1 MTRLTGLK
9 LTHSWYRRS
18 FSLVLS
24 VCFLLGLSLSL
35 GLSRGSATPVTASVE
50 ITQSDVYAQNDAYA
64 QEQQGRSHLNAGHF
78 QAAAD
83 QFAAAAAG
91 FGRSG
96 DRLSQAGSLTYQALA
111 LYQLGQ
117 LLPAQS
123 TISQAFS
130 LLEADESPHRSAVE
144 AQARLTQGQIQLAS
158 GDAQSALDSWERA
171 ADLYQLGGDRLG
183 ELGALTNQSIALQ
196 SLGLYR
202 RSQQQLE
209 QITAQL
215 DTLDPSQTSPQLQVS
230 ALTDLAIAQ
239 QVVGNVQASQQ
250 LLRQA
255 LELAQSETL
264 PQTSLILRALAN
276 SYRALDN
283 IPQAQ
288 ALYQQA
294 ASEARTPLDRITAE
308 LEQASLLLQT
318 GQSQQATQQLQ
329 QLQPQLAQLP
339 PSRRGIYAR
348 VNFVENY
355 AQLAPP
361 EERRALA
368 DLLAGAIEQARA
380 LQDGRAEALAV
391 GQLARVYEQ
400 QGQRREAITLSQQ
413 ALQIAAPLGNAT
425 DLMAR
430 WQAQLGQLYEQ
441 EGERDLAITAY
452 SNAVTALDELGQ
464 DLVAINPEVR
474 LSFRDTVEPVYRS
487 LVSLLLQDNPSQAQ
501 LRQARD
507 TIDAL
512 QVAELENFFREAC
525 LEARPTQIETVDPH
539 AAALYP
545 IILSDRLEVIV
556 GIPGQPLRHTS
567 TAISQEQF
575 QQTLSR
581 FRQSLSLSFSRR
593 EQLQLYQQLYDWLI
607 RPVEADLQQAQ
618 IETLVFV
625 LDGELRNLPMAVL
638 HDGDRYLI
646 EQYSLAIAPGLQ
658 LLEPR
663 PLDNSRLQAVVG
675 GLSEARDGFAA
686 LPGVESE
693 IRRIGSSINT
703 DVRLNKSF
711 TIDATR
717 DALSRTDSPV
727 LHLATHGQFSSNAEE
742 TFILTWNGSLNVNE
756 LGQLLQRRDEQR
768 FGALELLVLS
778 ACQTAMGDDR
788 ALLGLAGLAVR
799 SGARSTLATLWAVRD
814 QATADLMAE
823 FYHQLAQPGM
833 SKAKA
838 LQEAQLSLLR
848 QPDYQRPFFW
858 SAFILVGN
866 WL

>member
-1 MTRLTGLK
+1 MTRLK
-9 LTHSWYRRS
+9 STHLWRRRGFS
-18 FSLVLS
+18 FVLS
-24 VCFLLGLSLSL
+24 VCFLLGLSLCL
-35 GLSRGSATPVTASVE
+35 TLSPGRAIPVASPVQM
-50 ITQSDVYAQNDAYA
+50 TQSDGYA
-64 QEQQGRSHLNAGHF
+64 QEQQGRSHLNAGQF
-78 QAAAD
+78 QSAAD
-83 QFAAAAAG
+83 QFAAAAAA
-91 FGRSG
+91 FSRSG
-96 DRLSQAGSLTYQALA
+96 DRLSQAGALTYQALA

-117 LLPAQS
+117 LNPAQT
-123 TISQAFS
+123 TINQALT
-130 LLEADESPHRSAVE
+130 LLEAEESPHRRAIE

-158 GDAQSALDSWERA
+158 GNAQSALTNWEQA
-171 ADLYQLGGDRLG
+171 ADLYQHQGDRLG
-183 ELGALTNQSIALQ
+183 ELGALTNQAIALQ

-209 QITAQL
+209 EITAQL
-215 DTLDPSQTSPQLQVS
+215 DALDPSQTSPQLRVS

-250 LLRQA
+250 LLHQA

-276 SYRALDN
+276 SYRALDD

-294 ASEARTPLDRITAE
+294 ASEARTPLERISAQ
-308 LEQASLLLQT
+308 LEQASLSRQA
-318 GQSQQATQQLQ
+318 GQSQQAIQHLQ

-348 VNFVENY
+348 VHFVENY
-355 AQLAPP
+355 VQIAPP
-361 EERRALA
+361 DERRALA
-368 DLLAGAIEQARA
+368 DLLAVAIEQARA
-380 LQDGRAEALAV
+380 LQDGRAEALAL
-391 GQLARVYEQ
+391 GQLAQVYEQ
-400 QGQRREAITLSQQ
+400 QGQRREAIALSQQ

-425 DLMAR
+425 DLIAR
-430 WQAQLGQLYEQ
+430 WQAQLGQLYAQ
-441 EGERDLAITAY
+441 DGERDLAITAY
-452 SNAVTALDELGQ
+452 SNAVAALDELGQ

-487 LVSLLLQDNPSQAQ
+487 LVNLLLQDNPSQAQ

-545 IILSDRLEVIV
+545 IILSDRLEVIL

-567 TAISQEQF
+567 TPISQEQF

-581 FRQSLSLSFSRR
+581 FRQSLSLSFPRS
-593 EQLQLYQQLYDWLI
+593 EQRQLYQQLYDWLI

-625 LDGELRNLPMAVL
+625 LDGDLRNLPMAVL

-663 PLDNSRLQAVVG
+663 PLDNRRLQAVVG
-675 GLSEARDGFAA
+675 GLSQARDGFAA

-693 IRRIGSSINT
+693 IQRIGSSIDT
-703 DVRLNKSF
+703 DVRLNETF

-838 LQEAQLSLLR
+838 LQQAQLSLLR

>member
-1 MTRLTGLK
+1 
-9 LTHSWYRRS
+9 
-18 FSLVLS
+18 
-24 VCFLLGLSLSL
+24 
-35 GLSRGSATPVTASVE
+35 
-50 ITQSDVYAQNDAYA
+50 
-64 QEQQGRSHLNAGHF
+64 
-78 QAAAD
+78 
-83 QFAAAAAG
+83 
-91 FGRSG
+91 
-96 DRLSQAGSLTYQALA
+96 
-111 LYQLGQ
+111 
-117 LLPAQS
+117 
-123 TISQAFS
+123 
-130 LLEADESPHRSAVE
+130 
-144 AQARLTQGQIQLAS
+144 
-158 GDAQSALDSWERA
+158 
-171 ADLYQLGGDRLG
+171 
-183 ELGALTNQSIALQ
+183 
-196 SLGLYR
+196 
-202 RSQQQLE
+202 
-209 QITAQL
+209 
-215 DTLDPSQTSPQLQVS
+215 
-230 ALTDLAIAQ
+230 
-239 QVVGNVQASQQ
+239 
-250 LLRQA
+250 
-255 LELAQSETL
+255 
-264 PQTSLILRALAN
+264 
-276 SYRALDN
+276 
-283 IPQAQ
+283 
-288 ALYQQA
+288 
-294 ASEARTPLDRITAE
+294 
-308 LEQASLLLQT
+308 
-318 GQSQQATQQLQ
+318 
-329 QLQPQLAQLP
+329 
-339 PSRRGIYAR
+339 
-348 VNFVENY
+348 VENY
-355 AQLAPP
+355 AQIAPP
-361 EERRALA
+361 DERRALA
-368 DLLAGAIEQARA
+368 DLLAAAIEQARA
-380 LQDGRAEALAV
+380 LQDGRAEALAL
-391 GQLARVYEQ
+391 GQLAQVYEQ
-400 QGQRREAITLSQQ
+400 QGQRREAIALSQQ

-425 DLMAR
+425 DLIAR
-430 WQAQLGQLYEQ
+430 WQAQLGQLYAQ
-441 EGERDLAITAY
+441 DGERDLAITAY
-452 SNAVTALDELGQ
+452 SRAVAALDELGQ

-545 IILSDRLEVIV
+545 IILSDRLEVIL

-575 QQTLSR
+575 QQILSR
-581 FRQSLSLSFSRR
+581 FRQSLSLSFSRS

-607 RPVEADLQQAQ
+607 RPVQADLQQAQ

-693 IRRIGSSINT
+693 IRRIGSSIDT

-838 LQEAQLSLLR
+838 LQQAQLSLLR

>member
-1 MTRLTGLK
+1 MIRLK
-9 LTHSWYRRS
+9 STHPWRRRGFS
-18 FSLVLS
+18 FVLS
-24 VCFLLGLSLSL
+24 VCFLLGLSLCL
-35 GLSRGSATPVTASVE
+35 TLSPGRAIPVASPVE
-50 ITQSDVYAQNDAYA
+50 MTQSDGYA
-64 QEQQGRSHLNAGHF
+64 QEQQGRSHLNAGQF

-83 QFAAAAAG
+83 QFAAAAAT
-91 FGRSG
+91 FSRSG
-96 DRLSQAGSLTYQALA
+96 DRLSQAGALTYQALA

-117 LLPAQS
+117 LNPAQT
-123 TISQAFS
+123 TISQALT
-130 LLEADESPHRSAVE
+130 LLEAEESPHRRAVE

-158 GDAQSALDSWERA
+158 GNAQSALTNWEQA
-171 ADLYQLGGDRLG
+171 ADLYQHQGDRLG
-183 ELGALTNQSIALQ
+183 ELGALINQAIALQ

-215 DTLDPSQTSPQLQVS
+215 DTLDPSESSPQLRVS

-239 QVVGNVQASQQ
+239 QVVGNVQASQH
-250 LLRQA
+250 LLHQA
-255 LELAQSETL
+255 LTLAQSETL

-294 ASEARTPLDRITAE
+294 ASEARTPLERITAE
-308 LEQASLLLQT
+308 LEQASLSLQA
-318 GQSQQATQQLQ
+318 GQSQQAAQHLQ

-348 VNFVENY
+348 VNFVEHY

-361 EERRALA
+361 EDHRALA
-368 DLLAGAIEQARA
+368 DLLAAAIEQARA
-380 LQDGRAEALAV
+380 LQDGRAEALAL
-391 GQLARVYEQ
+391 GQLAQLYEQ
-400 QGQRREAITLSQQ
+400 QGQRREAIALSQQ
-413 ALQIAAPLGNAT
+413 ALQIAAPLGNGT
-425 DLMAR
+425 DLIAR
-430 WQAQLGQLYEQ
+430 WQAQLGQLYAQ
-441 EGERDLAITAY
+441 SGERDLAITAY
-452 SNAVTALDELGQ
+452 SNAVAALDELGQ

-545 IILSDRLEVIV
+545 IILSDRLEVIL

-567 TAISQEQF
+567 TPVSQEQF
-575 QQTLSR
+575 QQALSR
-581 FRQSLSLSFSRR
+581 FRQSLSLSFPRS
-593 EQLQLYQQLYDWLI
+593 QQQQLYQQLYDWLI
-607 RPVEADLQQAQ
+607 RPVEADLHQAQ

-625 LDGELRNLPMAVL
+625 LDGDLRNLPMAVL

-646 EQYSLAIAPGLQ
+646 ERYSLAIAPGLQ

-663 PLDNSRLQAVVG
+663 PLDNRRLQAVVG

-693 IRRIGSSINT
+693 IQRIGRSINT
-703 DVRLNKSF
+703 DVRLNETF

-717 DALSRTDSPV
+717 DALSRTNSPV

-823 FYHQLAQPGM
+823 FYYQLAQPGM

-838 LQEAQLSLLR
+838 LQQAQLSLLR

>member
-1 MTRLTGLK
+1 MTRLK
-9 LTHSWYRRS
+9 SIHPWRRRGFS
-18 FSLVLS
+18 FVVT

-35 GLSRGSATPVTASVE
+35 TLSPGRATPVASS
-50 ITQSDVYAQNDAYA
+50 IQMTQSDAYA
-64 QEQQGRSHLNAGHF
+64 QEQQGRSHLNAGQF

-91 FGRSG
+91 FSRRG
-96 DRLSQAGSLTYQALA
+96 DRLSQAGALTYQALA

-117 LLPAQS
+117 LLPAQT
-123 TISQAFS
+123 TISQALTTLEQEES
-130 LLEADESPHRSAVE
+130 LHRRAVE

-158 GDAQSALDSWERA
+158 GDAQNALTSWEQA

-183 ELGALTNQSIALQ
+183 ELGALTNQAIALQ

-215 DTLDPSQTSPQLQVS
+215 DQLETVQESPQLRVS

-250 LLRQA
+250 LLYQA
-255 LELAQSETL
+255 LALAQSETL
-264 PQTSLILRALAN
+264 PQTSLILRALAD
-276 SYRALDN
+276 SYRALDD

-288 ALYQQA
+288 TLYQQA
-294 ASEARTPLDRITAE
+294 AREARNPEERISAE
-308 LEQASLLLQT
+308 LEQASLSLQA
-318 GQSQQATQQLQ
+318 GQTEQAAQQLQ
-329 QLQPQLAQLP
+329 QLQPQLAQFP

-348 VNFVENY
+348 VNFVETY
-355 AQLAPP
+355 AQIAPAG
-361 EERRALA
+361 EVRALA
-368 DLLAGAIEQARA
+368 DLLAAAIEQARE
-380 LQDGRAEALAV
+380 LEDGRAEALAL
-391 GQLARVYEQ
+391 GQLARIYDQ
-400 QGQRREAITLSQQ
+400 QGQQREAIALSQQ
-413 ALQIAAPLGNAT
+413 ALQIAATLGNAT
-425 DLMAR
+425 DLIAR

-441 EGERDLAITAY
+441 LGERELAITAY
-452 SNAVTALDELGQ
+452 SHAVAALDELGQ

-474 LSFRDTVEPVYRS
+474 LSFQDTVEPIYRS
-487 LVSLLLQDNPSQAQ
+487 LVGLLLQDNPSQAQ

-525 LEARPTQIETVDPH
+525 LEARPTQLETVDPH
-539 AAALYP
+539 AAAIYP
-545 IILSDRLEVIV
+545 IILSDRLEVILGV
-556 GIPGQPLRHTS
+556 PGQPLRHYS
-567 TAISQEQF
+567 TPISREQF

-581 FRQSLSLSFSRR
+581 FRQSLSLSFSRS

-607 RPVEADLQQAQ
+607 RPAEADLHQAQ
-618 IETLVFV
+618 IETLVFI

-646 EQYSLAIAPGLQ
+646 ERYSLAIAPGLQ

-663 PLDNSRLQAVVG
+663 PLDNRRLQAVVG

-693 IRRIGSSINT
+693 IQRISSSIDT
-703 DVRLNKSF
+703 DVRLNESF

-727 LHLATHGQFSSNAEE
+727 LHLATHGQFSSNAED
-742 TFILTWNGSLNVNE
+742 TFILTWNGSLNVKE

-799 SGARSTLATLWAVRD
+799 SGARSTVATLWAVRD
-814 QATADLMAE
+814 RATADVMAE

-838 LQEAQLSLLR
+838 LQQAQLSLLR
-848 QPDYQRPFFW
+848 QPDYERPFFW